1 MDLIISQTTRQHTG
15 VFKACLQRRRL
26 SKIFVSIVTQE
37 GDFGHIPGLTVRQLM
52 DVIR

>member
-1 MDLIISQTTRQHTG
+1 MDLIISQTTRQRAV

-26 SKIFVSIVTQE
+26 AKIFVSIVSHE
-37 GDFGHIPGLTVRQLM
+37 GDFGHIPGLTVRELM